1 MANAPEYQKYDY
13 NADYEQAKQQQQK
26 AQDAAYNSAVSELNT
41 QSDKLSQQYDSAR
54 QQIYRNSLISAQGA
68 REVMAA
74 RGLTSS
80 GVSETSNIRRQI
92 ALQNSLNQANL
103 QEQNQKND
111 IAQKIIQA
119 GYTRD
124 QNMAQYLA
132 QAILSKS
139 NAQAQEHQYA
149 ASYNFN
155 AWQAQQEADRYQTE
169 FSYNKA
175 MNEVSTF
182 GRIMTQEA
190 ADALGLPIGTSS
202 YAVQQAEAAKKKVSS
217 GGGPKPPE
225 PIGTEDDFNAARAIL
240 QEKTGIYLTKEG
252 NTTYED
258 IMSKVNALLQN
269 DSRRKNSGG
278 FSDSDKEIIKKAIS
292 YRNSIK

>member
-1 MANAPEYQKYDY
+1 MANVPEYQKYDY
-13 NADYEQAKQQQQK
+13 NADYEQAKQEQQK
-26 AQDAAYNSAVSELNT
+26 AQDAAYNSTVSELNA

-54 QQIYRNSLISAQGA
+54 QQIYKNALISAQGA

-80 GVSETSNIRRQI
+80 GVSETSNIRRQV

-149 ASYNFN
+149 ASYDFN

-175 MNEVSTF
+175 MNEVNTF
-182 GRIMTQEA
+182 GKIITQEA

-202 YAVQQAEAAKKKVSS
+202 YAVQQAEAAKKK
-217 GGGPKPPE
+217 
-225 PIGTEDDFNAARAIL
+225 
-240 QEKTGIYLTKEG
+240 
-252 NTTYED
+252 
-258 IMSKVNALLQN
+258 
-269 DSRRKNSGG
+269 
-278 FSDSDKEIIKKAIS
+278 
-292 YRNSIK
+292 

>member
-1 MANAPEYQKYDY
+1 MANVPEYQKYDY
-13 NADYEQAKQQQQK
+13 NADYEQAKQEQQK
-26 AQDAAYNSAVSELNT
+26 AQDAAYNSTVSELNA

-54 QQIYRNSLISAQGA
+54 QQIYKNALISAQGA

-80 GVSETSNIRRQI
+80 GVSETSNIRRQV

-149 ASYNFN
+149 ASYDFN

-175 MNEVSTF
+175 MNEVNTF
-182 GRIMTQEA
+182 GKIITQEA

-202 YAVQQAEAAKKKVSS
+202 YAVQQAEGRGQIKGGNNS
-217 GGGPKPPE
+217 GGNNNASPYVS
-225 PIGTEDDFNAARAIL
+225 GTTYKAIDIARNEL
-240 QEKTGIYLTKEG
+240 GIVLTP
-252 NTTYED
+252 NMTYED
-258 IMSKVNALLQN
+258 VSKILGPVGEGTSNNKKYILQAY
-269 DSRRKNSGG
+269 KM
-278 FSDSDKEIIKKAIS
+278 K
-292 YRNSIK
+292 

>member
-1 MANAPEYQKYDY
+1 M
-13 NADYEQAKQQQQK
+13 
-26 AQDAAYNSAVSELNT
+26 
-41 QSDKLSQQYDSAR
+41 
-54 QQIYRNSLISAQGA
+54 
-68 REVMAA
+68 
-74 RGLTSS
+74 
-80 GVSETSNIRRQI
+80 
-92 ALQNSLNQANL
+92 

-155 AWQAQQEADRYQTE
+155 AWQAQQEADRYQAE
-169 FSYNKA
+169 LSYNKA

-182 GRIMTQEA
+182 GRIITQEA

-202 YAVQQAEAAKKKVSS
+202 YAVQQAEGAKKKVSS
-217 GGGPKPPE
+217 GGGNNPADIALQIAKQVVKNN
-225 PIGTEDDFNAARAIL
+225 GFTSFNKITLDHAKAALNANKGPNYDENMAAVQYVL
-240 QEKTGIYLTKEG
+240 DNDLYEK
-252 NTTYED
+252 
-258 IMSKVNALLQN
+258 
-269 DSRRKNSGG
+269 
-278 FSDSDKEIIKKAIS
+278 
-292 YRNSIK
+292 

>member
-1 MANAPEYQKYDY
+1 MANVPEYQKYDY
-13 NADYEQAKQQQQK
+13 NADYEQAKQEQQK
-26 AQDAAYNSAVSELNT
+26 AQDAAYNSTVSELNA

-54 QQIYRNSLISAQGA
+54 QQIYKNALISAQGA

-80 GVSETSNIRRQI
+80 GVSETSNIRRQV

-111 IAQKIIQA
+111 IAQKITQA

-149 ASYNFN
+149 ASYDFN
-155 AWQAQQEADRYQTE
+155 AWQAQQEAERYQTE

-175 MNEVSTF
+175 MNEVNTF
-182 GRIMTQEA
+182 GKIITQEA

-217 GGGPKPPE
+217 GGNDDPKSPPKSTSPE
-225 PIGTEDDFNAARAIL
+225 QEFYLSEAARICGSSEVTAQSVNTKIKKLTLL
-240 QEKTGIYLTKEG
+240 QRSGVDTS
-252 NTTYED
+252 ED
-258 IMSKVNALLQN
+258 ILKLRGALRYLQ
-269 DSRRKNSGG
+269 
-278 FSDSDKEIIKKAIS
+278 
-292 YRNSIK
+292 

>member
-1 MANAPEYQKYDY
+1 MANVPEYQKYDY
-13 NADYEQAKQQQQK
+13 NADYEQAKQEQQK
-26 AQDAAYNSAVSELNT
+26 AQDAAYNSAVSELNA

-132 QAILSKS
+132 QAILSKG

-149 ASYNFN
+149 ASYDFN
-155 AWQAQQEADRYQTE
+155 AWQAQQEADRYQME

-182 GRIMTQEA
+182 GRIITQEA

-202 YAVQQAEAAKKKVSS
+202 YAVQQAEEAKKKVSS
-217 GGGPKPPE
+217 GGTGDMDGRLRRARDIVKKNGFNTFNYTTVRHALEKIQTLPE
-225 PIGTEDDFNAARAIL
+225 SGDD
-240 QEKTGIYLTKEG
+240 Y
-252 NTTYED
+252 
-258 IMSKVNALLQN
+258 
-269 DSRRKNSGG
+269 
-278 FSDSDKEIIKKAIS
+278 DKESLQYVIDYGLYDKK
-292 YRNSIK
+292 

>member
-13 NADYEQAKQQQQK
+13 NADYEQAKKEQQK

-155 AWQAQQEADRYQTE
+155 AWQAQQEADRYQAE
-169 FSYNKA
+169 LSYNKA

-217 GGGPKPPE
+217 GGGKPPE
-225 PIGTEDDFNAARAIL
+225 PIGTKEDFEEARRFL
-240 QEKTGIYLTKEG
+240 YEKAGMYLADTGNISFDDLMKNY
-252 NTTYED
+252 
-258 IMSKVNALLQN
+258 NALIEVRN
-269 DSRRKNSGG
+269 K
-278 FSDSDKEIIKKAIS
+278 KEQGELSYSEQEILKRALS
-292 YRNSIK
+292 YRQSKQK

>member
-13 NADYEQAKQQQQK
+13 NADYEQAKKEQQK

-68 REVMAA
+68 REMMAA

-155 AWQAQQEADRYQTE
+155 AWQAQQEADRYQAE
-169 FSYNKA
+169 LSYNKA

-182 GRIMTQEA
+182 GRIITQEA

-202 YAVQQAEAAKKKVSS
+202 YAVQQAEGAKKKSS
-217 GGGPKPPE
+217 GG
-225 PIGTEDDFNAARAIL
+225 
-240 QEKTGIYLTKEG
+240 YSG
-252 NTTYED
+252 NP
-258 IMSKVNALLQN
+258 
-269 DSRRKNSGG
+269 
-278 FSDSDKEIIKKAIS
+278 KAIS
-292 YRNSIK
+292 GTKQRAIAEAEAKGVKLTADMSVSEVEVLLHRAKDLDEGTEKYIIQAFKGRW

>member
-1 MANAPEYQKYDY
+1 MANVPEYQKYDY
-13 NADYEQAKQQQQK
+13 NADYEQAKQEQQK
-26 AQDAAYNSAVSELNT
+26 AQDAAYNSAVSELNA

-54 QQIYRNSLISAQGA
+54 QQIYKNALISAQGA

-149 ASYNFN
+149 ASYDFN

-202 YAVQQAEAAKKKVSS
+202 YAVQQAEEAKKKVSS
-217 GGGPKPPE
+217 GGGKPPE
-225 PIGTEDDFNAARAIL
+225 PIGTKEDFEEARRFL
-240 QEKTGIYLTKEG
+240 YEKAGMYLADTGNISFDDLMKNY
-252 NTTYED
+252 
-258 IMSKVNALLQN
+258 NALIEVRN
-269 DSRRKNSGG
+269 K
-278 FSDSDKEIIKKAIS
+278 KEQGELSYSEQEILKRALS
-292 YRNSIK
+292 YRQSKQK

>member
-13 NADYEQAKQQQQK
+13 NADYEQAKKEQQK

-182 GRIMTQEA
+182 GRIITQEA

-202 YAVQQAEAAKKKVSS
+202 YAVQQAEGAKKKVSS
-217 GGGPKPPE
+217 GGTGDMDGRLRRARDIVKKNGFNTFNYTTISHALSKIEALPDS
-225 PIGTEDDFNAARAIL
+225 GDD
-240 QEKTGIYLTKEG
+240 Y
-252 NTTYED
+252 
-258 IMSKVNALLQN
+258 
-269 DSRRKNSGG
+269 
-278 FSDSDKEIIKKAIS
+278 DKEALQYVID
-292 YRNSIK
+292 YGLYD

>member
-13 NADYEQAKQQQQK
+13 NADYEQAKKEQQK

-182 GRIMTQEA
+182 GRIITQEA

-202 YAVQQAEAAKKKVSS
+202 YAVQQAEGAKKK
-217 GGGPKPPE
+217 
-225 PIGTEDDFNAARAIL
+225 
-240 QEKTGIYLTKEG
+240 
-252 NTTYED
+252 
-258 IMSKVNALLQN
+258 
-269 DSRRKNSGG
+269 
-278 FSDSDKEIIKKAIS
+278 
-292 YRNSIK
+292 

>member
-1 MANAPEYQKYDY
+1 MANVPEYQKYDY
-13 NADYEQAKQQQQK
+13 NADYEQAKQEQQK
-26 AQDAAYNSAVSELNT
+26 AQDAAYNSTVSELNA

-54 QQIYRNSLISAQGA
+54 QQIYKNALISAQGA

-80 GVSETSNIRRQI
+80 GVSETSNIRRQV

-149 ASYNFN
+149 ASYDFN

-175 MNEVSTF
+175 INEVNTF
-182 GRIMTQEA
+182 GKIITQEA

-202 YAVQQAEAAKKKVSS
+202 YAVQQAEASKKKVSS
-217 GGGPKPPE
+217 GGGPKLDPEGTQADFDQAKNIMARFGINFSGRVSYSELLNKMEALENYNKKRKDPPK
-225 PIGTEDDFNAARAIL
+225 P
-240 QEKTGIYLTKEG
+240 LTAE
-252 NTTYED
+252 E
-258 IMSKVNALLQN
+258 Q
-269 DSRRKNSGG
+269 
-278 FSDSDKEIIKKAIS
+278 EIIKRGITFH
-292 YRNSIK
+292 RGTWR

>member
-1 MANAPEYQKYDY
+1 MENAPEYQKYDY
-13 NADYEQAKQQQQK
+13 NADYEQAKKEQQK
-26 AQDAAYNSAVSELNT
+26 AQDAAYNSAVSELNA

-54 QQIYRNSLISAQGA
+54 QQIYKNSLISAQGA

-132 QAILSKS
+132 QAILSKG

-155 AWQAQQEADRYQTE
+155 AWQAQQEADRYQAE
-169 FSYNKA
+169 LSYNKA

-217 GGGPKPPE
+217 GGGKPPE
-225 PIGTEDDFNAARAIL
+225 PIGTKEDFEEARRFL
-240 QEKTGIYLTKEG
+240 YEKAGMYLADTGNISFDDLMKNY
-252 NTTYED
+252 
-258 IMSKVNALLQN
+258 NALIEVRN
-269 DSRRKNSGG
+269 K
-278 FSDSDKEIIKKAIS
+278 KEQGELSYSEQEILKRALS
-292 YRNSIK
+292 YRQSKQK

>member
-1 MANAPEYQKYDY
+1 MANVPEYQKYDY
-13 NADYEQAKQQQQK
+13 NADYEQAKQEQQK
-26 AQDAAYNSAVSELNT
+26 AQDAAYNSTVSELNA

-54 QQIYRNSLISAQGA
+54 QQIYKNALISAQGA

-80 GVSETSNIRRQI
+80 GVSETSNIRRQV

-149 ASYNFN
+149 ASYDFN
-155 AWQAQQEADRYQTE
+155 AWQAQQEADRYQME

-175 MNEVSTF
+175 MNEVNTF
-182 GRIMTQEA
+182 GRIITQEA

-217 GGGPKPPE
+217 NNNTQKNPSKKYTEEQIKALYELRKKPRMSVFE
-225 PIGTEDDFNAARAIL
+225 MKSLRQAIAD
-240 QEKTGIYLTKEG
+240 GVF
-252 NTTYED
+252 D
-258 IMSKVNALLQN
+258 
-269 DSRRKNSGG
+269 
-278 FSDSDKEIIKKAIS
+278 
-292 YRNSIK
+292 

>member
-1 MANAPEYQKYDY
+1 MANIPEYQKYDY
-13 NADYEQAKQQQQK
+13 NADYEQAKQEQQK
-26 AQDAAYNSAVSELNT
+26 AQDAAYNSTVSELNA

-54 QQIYRNSLISAQGA
+54 QQIYKNALISAQGA

-139 NAQAQEHQYA
+139 NAQAQEQQYA
-149 ASYNFN
+149 ASYDFN
-155 AWQAQQEADRYQTE
+155 AWQAQQEADRYQAE

-182 GRIMTQEA
+182 GRIITQEA

-217 GGGPKPPE
+217 GGGKPPE
-225 PIGTEDDFNAARAIL
+225 PIGTKEDFEEARRFL
-240 QEKTGIYLTKEG
+240 YEKAGMYLADTGNISFDDLMKNY
-252 NTTYED
+252 
-258 IMSKVNALLQN
+258 NALIEVRN
-269 DSRRKNSGG
+269 K
-278 FSDSDKEIIKKAIS
+278 KEQGELSYSEQEILKRALS
-292 YRNSIK
+292 YRQSKQK

>member
-26 AQDAAYNSAVSELNT
+26 AQDAAYNSAVSELNA

-149 ASYNFN
+149 ASYDFN
-155 AWQAQQEADRYQTE
+155 AWQAQQEADRYQAE
-169 FSYNKA
+169 LSYNKA

-202 YAVQQAEAAKKKVSS
+202 YAVQQAEGAKKRVSS
-217 GGGPKPPE
+217 GGGKPPE
-225 PIGTEDDFNAARAIL
+225 PIGTKEDFEEARRFL
-240 QEKTGIYLTKEG
+240 YEKAGMYLADTGNISFDDLMKNY
-252 NTTYED
+252 
-258 IMSKVNALLQN
+258 NALIEVRN
-269 DSRRKNSGG
+269 K
-278 FSDSDKEIIKKAIS
+278 KEQGELSYSEQEILKRALS
-292 YRNSIK
+292 YRQSKQK

>member
-13 NADYEQAKQQQQK
+13 NADYEQAKKEQQK
-26 AQDAAYNSAVSELNT
+26 AQDAAYNSAVSELNA

-54 QQIYRNSLISAQGA
+54 QQIYKNSLISAQGA

-149 ASYNFN
+149 ASYDFN
-155 AWQAQQEADRYQTE
+155 AWQAQQEADRYQME

-182 GRIMTQEA
+182 GRIITQEA

-202 YAVQQAEAAKKKVSS
+202 YAVQQAEAAKKKVSN

-225 PIGTEDDFNAARAIL
+225 PSDPEKEFYLSEAARICGSSKVTVQSINTKIKKLTLLQRSGVDTTEDIL
-240 QEKTGIYLTKEG
+240 KLKGALRYL
-252 NTTYED
+252 
-258 IMSKVNALLQN
+258 Q
-269 DSRRKNSGG
+269 
-278 FSDSDKEIIKKAIS
+278 
-292 YRNSIK
+292 

>member
-1 MANAPEYQKYDY
+1 MANVPEYQKYDY
-13 NADYEQAKQQQQK
+13 NADYEQAKQEQQK
-26 AQDAAYNSAVSELNT
+26 AQDAAYKSAVSELNA

-132 QAILSKS
+132 QAILSKG

-149 ASYNFN
+149 ASYDFN
-155 AWQAQQEADRYQTE
+155 AWQAQQEAERYQME

-182 GRIMTQEA
+182 GRIITQEA

-217 GGGPKPPE
+217 GGGKPPE
-225 PIGTEDDFNAARAIL
+225 PIGTENDFNEARRFL
-240 QEKTGIYLTKEG
+240 YEKAGMYLADTGNISFDDLMKNY
-252 NTTYED
+252 
-258 IMSKVNALLQN
+258 NALIKVRN
-269 DSRRKNSGG
+269 
-278 FSDSDKEIIKKAIS
+278 KENQELSYSEQEILKRALS
-292 YRNSIK
+292 YRQSKQK

>member
-13 NADYEQAKQQQQK
+13 NADYEQAKKEQQK
-26 AQDAAYNSAVSELNT
+26 AQDAAYNSAVSELNA

-54 QQIYRNSLISAQGA
+54 QQIYKNSLISAQGA

-132 QAILSKS
+132 QAILSKG

-149 ASYNFN
+149 ASYDFN
-155 AWQAQQEADRYQTE
+155 AWQAQQEADRYQME

-182 GRIMTQEA
+182 GRIITQEA

-217 GGGPKPPE
+217 GGGNNPADIALQIAKQVVKNN
-225 PIGTEDDFNAARAIL
+225 GFTSFNKITLDHAKAALDANKGPNYDENMAAVQYVL
-240 QEKTGIYLTKEG
+240 
-252 NTTYED
+252 D
-258 IMSKVNALLQN
+258 N
-269 DSRRKNSGG
+269 DLY
-278 FSDSDKEIIKKAIS
+278 DKK
-292 YRNSIK
+292 

>member
-1 MANAPEYQKYDY
+1 M
-13 NADYEQAKQQQQK
+13 
-26 AQDAAYNSAVSELNT
+26 SELNT

-182 GRIMTQEA
+182 GRIMTKEA

-217 GGGPKPPE
+217 VNINKDPE
-225 PIGTEDDFNAARAIL
+225 GTQADFNKAQEIMARF
-240 QEKTGIYLTKEG
+240 GINFSGRVSYSELLNKMQALENYNKNRKDPPRPLTDE
-252 NTTYED
+252 E
-258 IMSKVNALLQN
+258 
-269 DSRRKNSGG
+269 
-278 FSDSDKEIIKKAIS
+278 KEIIKRGITF
-292 YRNSIK
+292 YRGTWK

>member
-13 NADYEQAKQQQQK
+13 NADYEQAKKEQQK
-26 AQDAAYNSAVSELNT
+26 AQDAAYNSAVSELNA

-132 QAILSKS
+132 QAILSKG

-155 AWQAQQEADRYQTE
+155 AWQAQQEADRYQAE
-169 FSYNKA
+169 LSYNKA

-217 GGGPKPPE
+217 GGGKPPE
-225 PIGTEDDFNAARAIL
+225 PIGTKEDFEEARRFL
-240 QEKTGIYLTKEG
+240 YEKAGMYLADTGNISFDDLMKNY
-252 NTTYED
+252 
-258 IMSKVNALLQN
+258 NALIEVRN
-269 DSRRKNSGG
+269 K
-278 FSDSDKEIIKKAIS
+278 KEQGELSYSEQEILKRALS
-292 YRNSIK
+292 YRQSKQK

>member
-13 NADYEQAKQQQQK
+13 NADYEQAKKEQQK
-26 AQDAAYNSAVSELNT
+26 AQDAAYNSAVSELNA

-54 QQIYRNSLISAQGA
+54 QQIYKNSLISAQGA

-149 ASYNFN
+149 ASYDFN
-155 AWQAQQEADRYQTE
+155 AWQAQQEADRYQME

-182 GRIMTQEA
+182 GRIITQEA

-217 GGGPKPPE
+217 GGGKPPE
-225 PIGTEDDFNAARAIL
+225 PIGTKEDFEEARRFL
-240 QEKTGIYLTKEG
+240 YEKAGMYLADTGNISFDDLMKNY
-252 NTTYED
+252 
-258 IMSKVNALLQN
+258 NALIEVRN
-269 DSRRKNSGG
+269 K
-278 FSDSDKEIIKKAIS
+278 KEQGELSYSEQEILKRALS
-292 YRNSIK
+292 YRQSKQK

>member
-1 MANAPEYQKYDY
+1 MANVPEYQKYDY
-13 NADYEQAKQQQQK
+13 NADYEQAKQEQQK
-26 AQDAAYNSAVSELNT
+26 AQNAAYNSAVSELNA

-132 QAILSKS
+132 QAILSKG

-149 ASYNFN
+149 ASYDFN
-155 AWQAQQEADRYQTE
+155 AWQAQQEADRYQME

-182 GRIMTQEA
+182 GRIITQEA

-202 YAVQQAEAAKKKVSS
+202 YAVQQAEAAKKK
-217 GGGPKPPE
+217 
-225 PIGTEDDFNAARAIL
+225 
-240 QEKTGIYLTKEG
+240 
-252 NTTYED
+252 
-258 IMSKVNALLQN
+258 
-269 DSRRKNSGG
+269 
-278 FSDSDKEIIKKAIS
+278 
-292 YRNSIK
+292 

>member
-1 MANAPEYQKYDY
+1 MANVPEYQKYDY
-13 NADYEQAKQQQQK
+13 NADYEQAKQEQQK
-26 AQDAAYNSAVSELNT
+26 AQDAAYNSTVSELNA

-54 QQIYRNSLISAQGA
+54 QQIYKNALISAQGA

-80 GVSETSNIRRQI
+80 GVSETSNIRRQV

-149 ASYNFN
+149 ASYDFN

-175 MNEVSTF
+175 MNEVNTF
-182 GRIMTQEA
+182 GKIITQEA

-217 GGGPKPPE
+217 GGGNDGGIDAKKIASWYIRNNGFKE
-225 PIGTEDDFNAARAIL
+225 VNDTTLAHAR
-240 QEKTGIYLTKEG
+240 EKLEMDKARKTPYRYSLEQIEY
-252 NTTYED
+252 
-258 IMSKVNALLQN
+258 AL
-269 DSRRKNSGG
+269 
-278 FSDSDKEIIKKAIS
+278 
-292 YRNSIK
+292 NSI

>member
-13 NADYEQAKQQQQK
+13 NADYEQAKKEQQK

-149 ASYNFN
+149 ASYDFN
-155 AWQAQQEADRYQTE
+155 AWQAQQEADRYQAE
-169 FSYNKA
+169 LSYNKA

-217 GGGPKPPE
+217 GGGKPPE
-225 PIGTEDDFNAARAIL
+225 PIGTKEDFEEARRFL
-240 QEKTGIYLTKEG
+240 YEKAGMYLADTGNISFDDLMKNY
-252 NTTYED
+252 
-258 IMSKVNALLQN
+258 NALIEVRN
-269 DSRRKNSGG
+269 K
-278 FSDSDKEIIKKAIS
+278 KEQGELSYSEQEILKRALS
-292 YRNSIK
+292 YRQSKQK

>member
-13 NADYEQAKQQQQK
+13 NADYEQAKKEQQK
-26 AQDAAYNSAVSELNT
+26 AQDAAYNSAVSELNA

-54 QQIYRNSLISAQGA
+54 QQIYKNSLISAQGA

-149 ASYNFN
+149 ASYDFN
-155 AWQAQQEADRYQTE
+155 AWQAQQEADRYQME

-182 GRIMTQEA
+182 GRIITQEA

-202 YAVQQAEAAKKKVSS
+202 YAVQQAEGRSRSRSS
-217 GGGPKPPE
+217 GG
-225 PIGTEDDFNAARAIL
+225 
-240 QEKTGIYLTKEG
+240 
-252 NTTYED
+252 
-258 IMSKVNALLQN
+258 
-269 DSRRKNSGG
+269 NSGG
-278 FSDSDKEIIKKAIS
+278 GDNKSAPYVSGTTYRAIDIARNELGIILTPNMTYEEVSKILEPVGGEMSNNKKYILQA
-292 YRNSIK
+292 YKMK

>member
-1 MANAPEYQKYDY
+1 MANVPEYQKYDY
-13 NADYEQAKQQQQK
+13 NADYEQAKQEQQK
-26 AQDAAYNSAVSELNT
+26 AQDAAYNSTVSELNA

-54 QQIYRNSLISAQGA
+54 QQIYKNALISAQGA

-149 ASYNFN
+149 ASYDFN

-169 FSYNKA
+169 FS
-175 MNEVSTF
+175 
-182 GRIMTQEA
+182 
-190 ADALGLPIGTSS
+190 
-202 YAVQQAEAAKKKVSS
+202 
-217 GGGPKPPE
+217 
-225 PIGTEDDFNAARAIL
+225 
-240 QEKTGIYLTKEG
+240 
-252 NTTYED
+252 
-258 IMSKVNALLQN
+258 
-269 DSRRKNSGG
+269 
-278 FSDSDKEIIKKAIS
+278 
-292 YRNSIK
+292 